1 MEGQIDMTSSQP
13 PPTFRRQPPEGLF
26 ARLLDSLTDMYALV
40 LNQDQRITYANLSF
54 LEHFGLSWE
63 TISSRPCQD
72 LGTPFLGADSREVG
86 FCPTELSP
94 QYPAR
99 TLLAREFQDRVYRYD
114 ATLYRLAGPE
124 GTAWSLWA
132 LRDITDRFRLESQV
146 RQLDELE
153 RNLVQASMDG
163 IIVNDMLGNVLI
175 FNDGAA
181 KILGYTPREVI
192 GKIKVSKLYPGKTA
206 HEIKR
211 LIYDPTYG
219 GVGILENY
227 ETMVLHKEGFLIP
240 IWLSAR
246 LLHED
251 SQEVGIVGYFRDLRE
266 RKRLEIE
273 LLRNERLATLG
284 QMVARISHEIK
295 NPLATIGGFAGR
307 VAALADLPDEARRKL
322 TLIQQEAQRL
332 EKFLTD
338 MSTFTLNAPP
348 QKTMGDI
355 LSLIREVEELMDNSF
370 KEHSIAFRLLPQFQ
384 IPTFAFDP
392 GHIRQVLINLFKNSL
407 EAMPQGGELCVVA
420 ELEGDHLVLRIAD
433 TGTGITPEQMRH
445 LFTPFFSTKKGGTG
459 LGLTIVRGLIS
470 QHRGEISIE
479 SEVNHGTTYIIRLPL
494 ASA

>member
-1 MEGQIDMTSSQP
+1 MTSSHT
-13 PPTFRRQPPEGLF
+13 PPTFMRQPPEGLF
-26 ARLLDSLTDMYALV
+26 ARLLDSLSDMYALV
-40 LNQDQRITYANLSF
+40 LDQDQRITYANLSF
-54 LEHFGLSWE
+54 LEHFELPWKR
-63 TISSRPCQD
+63 ISGHSCQD
-72 LGTPFLGADSREVG
+72 LGTPFLGADSRKVG
-86 FCPTELSP
+86 FCPNELSP
-94 QYPAR
+94 RYPAR
-99 TLLAREFQDRVYRYD
+99 TLLTRKVPGRVYSYD
-114 ATLYRLAGPE
+114 ATLYRPE
-124 GTAWSLWA
+124 GPGGTVWSIWSL
-132 LRDITDRFRLESQV
+132 RDVTDRFRLESQV
-146 RQLDELE
+146 RRLDELE
-153 RNLVQASMDG
+153 RSLVQASMDG

-181 KILGYTPREVI
+181 RILGYTPQEVI
-192 GKIKVSKLYPGKTA
+192 GKIKVSRLYPGKTA

-219 GVGILENY
+219 GIGILENY
-227 ETMVLHKEGFLIP
+227 EAMVLHKEGFLIP
-240 IWLSAR
+240 VWLSAR
-246 LLHED
+246 ILHEG

-266 RKRLEIE
+266 RKRLEME

-307 VAALADLPDEARRKL
+307 VAALGDLPGEARRKL
-322 TLIQQEAQRL
+322 TLIQQEALRL

-338 MSTFTLNAPP
+338 MSTFIRGAPP

-370 KEHSIAFRLLPQFQ
+370 RERSITFRLLPQFQ

-392 GHIRQVLINLFKNSL
+392 GHIRQVLLNLFKNSL
-407 EAMPQGGELCVVA
+407 EAMPQGGEISVLA
-420 ELEGDHLVLRIAD
+420 EPEGDHLVLRITD
-433 TGTGITPEQMRH
+433 TGHGITPEQMRH

-494 ASA
+494 ALV

>member
-1 MEGQIDMTSSQP
+1 MTSSRT
-13 PPTFRRQPPEGLF
+13 PPTLMRQPPEGLF

-40 LNQDQRITYANLSF
+40 LDQDQRIAYANISF
-54 LEHFGLSWE
+54 LEHFELPWGL
-63 TISSRPCQD
+63 ISGRSCRD
-72 LGTPFLGADSREVG
+72 LGTPFLGTDLLEVG
-86 FCPTELSP
+86 FCPTEFTPL
-94 QYPAR
+94 YPAR
-99 TLLAREFQDRVYRYD
+99 TLLSREVQDRVYRYD
-114 ATLYRLAGPE
+114 ATLYRLEGPG
-124 GTAWSLWA
+124 GTAWSLWS
-132 LRDITDRFRLESQV
+132 LRDVTDRFRLESQV

-163 IIVNDMLGNVLI
+163 IIVNDMLGDILI
-175 FNDGAA
+175 FNEGAA
-181 KILGYTPREVI
+181 KILGYTAQEVI
-192 GKIKVSKLYPGKTA
+192 GRVKVFKLYPGKIA

-227 ETMVLHKEGFLIP
+227 ETMVLHKDGSLVP

-251 SQEVGIVGYFRDLRE
+251 SREIGIVGYFRDLRE
-266 RKRLEIE
+266 RKRLEME

-307 VAALADLPDEARRKL
+307 LGALADLPDEARHKL
-322 TLIQQEAQRL
+322 TLIHQEAQRL

-338 MSTFTLNAPP
+338 MSTFTRGAPP

-355 LSLIREVEELMDNSF
+355 LSLIQEVEELMDNSF
-370 KEHSIAFRLLPQFQ
+370 KERSVAFRLLPQFQ

-392 GHIRQVLINLFKNSL
+392 GQIRQVLINLFKNSL
-407 EAMPQGGELCVVA
+407 EAMPKGGEICVIA
-420 ELEGDHLVLRIAD
+420 EPEGDHLVLRITD

-470 QHRGEISIE
+470 QHQGQISIE